1 MEQNHR
7 IVAREYTHSS
17 VPYHF
22 RWSIVNHQE
31 LGNTKGDL
39 AALWALLEA
48 VRDGTIPTEPFTSPF
63 FARASSLGFEDMSK
77 AQLVGLRKR
86 LMKKGQLV
94 RDLESELVGEIRDYH
109 RQIGDDSYRAD
120 HSILQEFLRR
130 DSNAIAIEVPVWSM
144 KHSLSGHIDL
154 IRFGD
159 EVIQVCDYKPGPLH
173 KTAQRFTKSIPQVA
187 AYGEMMAQRLAV
199 PLREALDAAKLP
211 AIECCIFDT
220 HSCWRFGA
228 ELFVNLWAAQI
239 ISGV

>member
-1 MEQNHR
+1 MERNHR
-7 IVAREYTHSS
+7 IVAREYTHAS
-17 VPYHF
+17 VPYQF
-22 RWSIVNHQE
+22 QWSVANHQK

-39 AALWALLEA
+39 AALWAHLEA

-63 FARASSLGFEDMSK
+63 FARASSLGFEKMSK
-77 AQLVGLRKR
+77 ARLVGLRKR
-86 LMKKGQLV
+86 LMKNGQLV
-94 RDLESELVGEIRDYH
+94 RDLKSKLVGQIRDYH
-109 RQIGDDSYRAD
+109 RELGDHSYRAD
-120 HSILQEFLRR
+120 HSILEEFLKQ
-130 DSNAIAIEVPVWSM
+130 DCNSIAIEVPVWSM

-220 HSCWRFGA
+220 HSCWKFGA
-228 ELFVNLWAAQI
+228 ELYVNLLAANM